1 MSSMHTKESLMRDM
15 ARLGINPKTTL
26 LVHSAYKSIGGVEGR
41 AEAVLDALESYM
53 QEGLL
58 VLPTHTWAA
67 VDAEQPVFSV
77 KDSPSCIGI
86 LPELFRKRP
95 GVFRSGHPT
104 HSVAA
109 RGKDAKVFVQGDEF
123 KTTPCA
129 RDSAWGRL
137 LDRNATV
144 LFIGVGLSRNTFI
157 HGVEEWLAIPGRLTD
172 TYEQLVSVLAD
183 GRQVQVPSRRHIG
196 HISENYPKAT
206 RYLLEQGVLRTGTF
220 GSAQVML
227 HETQPLY
234 EALKGLLKADPQLFS
249 QPDDS
254 WKTTGLPR

>member
-1 MSSMHTKESLMRDM
+1 MHTTTTLMQDM
-15 ARLGINPKTTL
+15 ARLGIDPKTTL
-26 LVHSAYKSIGGVEGR
+26 LVHSAYKSIGEVEGR
-41 AEAVLDALESYM
+41 ADSVLDAWESYM

-58 VLPTHTWAA
+58 VLPTHTWAT

-86 LPELFRKRP
+86 LPELFRKRS

-109 RGKDAKVFVQGDEF
+109 RGLDAESFVRGDEC

-144 LFIGVGLSRNTFI
+144 LFVGVGLSRNTFI
-157 HGVEEWLAIPGRLTD
+157 HGVEEWLEIPGRLTE
-172 TYEQLVSVLAD
+172 TYEQLVSILAD

-196 HISENYPKAT
+196 HISEQYPKVT
-206 RYLLEQGVLRTGTF
+206 RYLLDHGVLRTGTF
-220 GSAQVML
+220 GSAQAIL

-234 EALKGLLKADPQLFS
+234 EALKELLRADPLLFS

-254 WKTTGLPR
+254 WKATGLPR

>member
-1 MSSMHTKESLMRDM
+1 MHTTTTLMQDM

-26 LVHSAYKSIGGVEGR
+26 LVHSAYKSIGEVEGR
-41 AEAVLDALESYM
+41 ADSVLDAWESYM

-58 VLPTHTWAA
+58 VLPTHTWAT

-109 RGKDAKVFVQGDEF
+109 RGLDAESFVRGDEC

-144 LFIGVGLSRNTFI
+144 LFVGVGLSRDTFI
-157 HGVEEWLAIPGRLTD
+157 HGVEEWLEIPGRLTE
-172 TYEQLVSVLAD
+172 TYEQLVSILAD

-196 HISENYPKAT
+196 HISEQYPKVT
-206 RYLLEQGVLRTGTF
+206 RYLLDHGVLRTGTF
-220 GSAQVML
+220 GSAQAIL

-234 EALKGLLKADPQLFS
+234 E
-249 QPDDS
+249 
-254 WKTTGLPR
+254 

>member
-1 MSSMHTKESLMRDM
+1 MHTTATLIQDLT
-15 ARLGINPKTTL
+15 RLGIEPKTTL
-26 LVHSAYKSIGGVEGR
+26 LVHSAYRSIGEVEGR
-41 AEAVLDALESYM
+41 AEAVLVALETYM

-58 VLPTHTWAA
+58 VLPTHTWAS

-95 GVFRSGHPT
+95 GVYRSGHPT

-109 RGKDAKVFVQGDEF
+109 RGKDAESFVQGDEY

-137 LDRNATV
+137 LDRNATI

-157 HGVEEWLAIPGRLTD
+157 HGVEEWLDIPSRLTD
-172 TYEQLVSVLAD
+172 TYEQLVSILAD
-183 GRQVQVPSRRHIG
+183 GSQVAVPSRRHIG
-196 HISENYPKAT
+196 HISEHYPKVT
-206 RYLLEQGVLRTGTF
+206 QYLLDRGVLRTGIF
-220 GSAQVML
+220 GSAQTVL
-227 HETQPLY
+227 HESRPLY
-234 EALKGLLKADPQLFS
+234 EALKELLQIDPQLFS

-254 WKTTGLPR
+254 WKATGLPR